1 MQAFHNNDIN
11 TKKVIKKKKFLKGEN
26 IETIKKWTGDDLDM
40 EAEFD
45 AIDEDNKGQIF
56 FEDLVKWA
64 LKKNMEI
71 ELAKQEE
78 KEKIMAEENG
88 DKKEE

>member
-1 MQAFHNNDIN
+1 
-11 TKKVIKKKKFLKGEN
+11 
-26 IETIKKWTGDDLDM
+26 M

>member
-1 MQAFHNNDIN
+1 
-11 TKKVIKKKKFLKGEN
+11 
-26 IETIKKWTGDDLDM
+26 M

-45 AIDEDNKGQIF
+45 ALDEDNQEQIF

-64 LKKNMEI
+64 LKKNMKI
-71 ELAKQEE
+71 ELANQEE
-78 KEKIMAEENG
+78 KEKIMAAENG

>member
-1 MQAFHNNDIN
+1 
-11 TKKVIKKKKFLKGEN
+11 
-26 IETIKKWTGDDLDM
+26 M

-45 AIDEDNKGQIF
+45 VLDEYNQGQKF

>member
-1 MQAFHNNDIN
+1 MDWRWSWY
-11 TKKVIKKKKFLKGEN
+11 G
-26 IETIKKWTGDDLDM
+26 
-40 EAEFD
+40 
-45 AIDEDNKGQIF
+45 GQIF

-88 DKKEE
+88 DKKEEWTGEIGLYMCNKDTIETVNNHLNVLLISVHLELRT